1 MADQNPETFLHCA
14 QTDDSDLQQFLKASN
29 NEQTMTEQSSPPT
42 ASSPLTTECDVLVI
56 GGGPAGST
64 VGALLAQRGHKVTIL
79 EKEHHPRFHIGESL
93 LPANLPLLEKLGVAQ
108 AVRAIGIE
116 KWGAE
121 FVSPWHANQTQTFQ
135 FADAWDKSMPFS
147 YQVRRSEFD
156 EILIRNA
163 ARLGAEVIEG
173 CRARDVAFAPD
184 HSGATVHAQHEDG
197 RVQHWRA
204 RFVVDASGRDTLLGK
219 QFDVKR
225 RNPRHNSS
233 ALYAHFTGVQRHA
246 GQDEGNITIFWFE
259 HGWFWLIPLADGAT
273 SIGAVVWPH
282 YLKSRSKPVKDFFLD
297 TIAMCPALAQRL
309 AHATLS
315 SGVEATGNF
324 AYACTRTHGPNYLLI
339 GDAFSFID
347 PVFSS
352 GVMLAMQGGFVGAE
366 TVDTCLREPAR
377 AASALAHFDRQ
388 MRLGPKEFSW
398 FIYRVTNPTM
408 RDMFM
413 EPSNVWRVKE
423 ALLSMLA
430 GDIFGK
436 TPIWRS
442 LRMLKAIFYIASAL
456 NFKRSFK
463 AMRLRKANIR
473 VVEGAAP

>member
-1 MADQNPETFLHCA
+1 
-14 QTDDSDLQQFLKASN
+14 
-29 NEQTMTEQSSPPT
+29 MTEQRSTTPASPAAP
-42 ASSPLTTECDVLVI
+42 TECDVLVI

-64 VGALLAQRGHKVTIL
+64 VGALLAQRGHKVVVL

-93 LPANLPLLEKLGVAQ
+93 LPANLPLLEKLGVAE
-108 AVRAIGIE
+108 AVKAIGME

-121 FVSPWHANQTQTFQ
+121 FVSPWHDSKTQTFK
-135 FADAWDKSMPFS
+135 FGDAWDKSMPFS

-173 CRARDVAFAPD
+173 CRVRDVAFAPD
-184 HSGATVHAQHEDG
+184 HSGATVHAEHDDG
-197 RVQHWRA
+197 RSERWRA

-219 QFDVKR
+219 QFDTKR

-233 ALYAHFTGVQRHA
+233 ALYAHFTGATRHP

-259 HGWFWLIPLADGAT
+259 HGWFWLIPLADGST

-297 TIAMCPALAQRL
+297 TIAMCPALAERL
-309 AHATLS
+309 VHATLS
-315 SGVEATGNF
+315 SDVAATGNF
-324 AYACTRTHGPNYLLI
+324 SYACEQTHGPNYLLI
-339 GDAFSFID
+339 GDAFTFID

-352 GVMLAMQGGFVGAE
+352 GVMLAMQGGFVAAE
-366 TVDTCLREPAR
+366 TVDACLREPEKAV
-377 AASALAHFDRQ
+377 SALAHFDRQ
-388 MRLGPKEFSW
+388 VRLGPKEFSW
-398 FIYRVTNPTM
+398 FIYRVTNPAM

-413 EPSNVWRVKE
+413 APSNVWRVKE

-442 LRMLKAIFYIASAL
+442 IAALKGIFYIASAW
-456 NFKRSFK
+456 NFRRSWQ

-473 VVEGAAP
+473 VVEGSEPAAR

>member
-1 MADQNPETFLHCA
+1 M
-14 QTDDSDLQQFLKASN
+14 
-29 NEQTMTEQSSPPT
+29 
-42 ASSPLTTECDVLVI
+42 LVI
-56 GGGPAGST
+56 GGGPAGAT
-64 VGALLAQRGHKVTIL
+64 AGALLAQKGHKVVVL

-93 LPANLPLLEKLGVAQ
+93 LPANLPLLEKLGVAE
-108 AVRAIGIE
+108 AVKAIGME

-121 FVSPWHANQTQTFQ
+121 FVSPWHESKSQTFK
-135 FADAWDKSMPFS
+135 FGDAWDKSMPFS
-147 YQVRRSEFD
+147 YQVRRSGFD

-173 CRARDVAFAPD
+173 CRVKDVAFSPD

-197 RVQHWRA
+197 RDQQWRA

-219 QFDVKR
+219 QFDLKR

-233 ALYAHFTGVQRHA
+233 ALYAHFTGVTRHT

-282 YLKSRSKPVKDFFLD
+282 YLKSRSKPVKDFFLG
-297 TIAMCPALAQRL
+297 TIALCPALAERL

-315 SGVEATGNF
+315 SDVAATGNF
-324 AYACTRTHGPNYLLI
+324 SYACERTHGPNYLLI
-339 GDAFSFID
+339 GDAFTFID

-366 TVDTCLREPAR
+366 TVDTCLRVPAK
-377 AASALAHFDRQ
+377 AVSALAHFDRQ
-388 MRLGPKEFSW
+388 VRLGPKEFSW
-398 FIYRVTNPTM
+398 FIYRVTNPAM
-408 RDMFM
+408 RDLFM
-413 EPSNVWRVKE
+413 APSNVWRVKE

-442 LRMLKAIFYIASAL
+442 LAVLKGIFYIASAW
-456 NFKRSFK
+456 NFKRSWQ
-463 AMRLRKANIR
+463 AMGLRKANIR
-473 VVEGAAP
+473 VVEGAEAASR

>member
-1 MADQNPETFLHCA
+1 MIETSL
-14 QTDDSDLQQFLKASN
+14 QTSFPPASL
-29 NEQTMTEQSSPPT
+29 P
-42 ASSPLTTECDVLVI
+42 ECDVLVI

-64 VGALLAQRGHKVTIL
+64 AGALLAQRGHKVVIL

-93 LPANLPLLEKLGVAQ
+93 LPANLPLLEKLGVAD
-108 AVRAIGIE
+108 AVKAIGME

-121 FVSPWHANQTQTFQ
+121 FVSPWHDAKSQTFQ
-135 FADAWDKSMPFS
+135 FGDAWDKTMPFS

-163 ARLGAEVIEG
+163 ASLGAEVIEG
-173 CRARDVAFAPD
+173 CRVREVVFAPD
-184 HSGATVHAQHEDG
+184 QSGATVHAQHEDG
-197 RVQHWRA
+197 RIQHWRA

-219 QFDVKR
+219 QFDIKR
-225 RNPRHNSS
+225 RNPKHNSS
-233 ALYAHFTGVQRHA
+233 ALYAHFTGAKRHP
-246 GQDEGNITIFWFE
+246 GQDEGNITIFWFD
-259 HGWFWLIPLADGAT
+259 HGWFWLIPLADGTT

-297 TIAMCPALAQRL
+297 TIALCPALSERL
-309 AHATLS
+309 VHATLS
-315 SGVEATGNF
+315 SEVEATGNF
-324 AYACTRTHGPNYLLI
+324 SYSCERTHGPNYLLI
-339 GDAFSFID
+339 GDAFAFID

-366 TVDTCLREPAR
+366 TVDTCLRQPAKT
-377 AASALAHFDRQ
+377 ASALAEFDRQ
-388 MRLGPKEFSW
+388 VRLGPAKFSW
-398 FIYRVTNPTM
+398 FIYRVTSPTM

-413 EPSNVWRVKE
+413 QPSNVWRLKE

-442 LRMLKAIFYIASAL
+442 IAAFKVLFYLASIW
-456 NFKRSFK
+456 NFGRSWK
-463 AMRLRKANIR
+463 AMRLRRANIR
-473 VVEGAAP
+473 VVEGA